1 MRSKVKVIRQ
11 VEALSGDAL
20 KQGYNVIGMS
30 TNNGSKTI
38 RIEQVY
44 CEGTNE

>member
-1 MRSKVKVIRQ
+1 MSSKVKVIRQ
-11 VEALSGDAL
+11 VKALNGDAL
-20 KQGYNVIGMS
+20 KQGYNVIGIN